1 MSSSRLLEKSAGFI
15 LASHPGA
22 VKRETRVSQE
32 AAALPAEQ
40 RVLARRGWAGEKTGL
55 LEHPTE
61 VFPYCS
67 TRTDR
72 RNFRIPT

>member
-1 MSSSRLLEKSAGFI
+1 MSSSRMLKKSASVI

-40 RVLARRGWAGEKTGL
+40 RVPG
-55 LEHPTE
+55 
-61 VFPYCS
+61 
-67 TRTDR
+67 
-72 RNFRIPT
+72 